1 MTSEFPPASVEPS
14 TVLIVDDD
22 VTCVRGLARYLA
34 ERKYR
39 VETCVSAVAAVE
51 RVKRGG
57 VQVIVSDIT
66 MPGMTG
72 VELLRAIRVHEP
84 DLPVVLMTGLP
95 AVESAAEAVE
105 YGAFKYIVKPV
116 EPAVVQKTVDRAVH
130 VYRLA
135 RAKREALALIGV
147 PEGASDRAG
156 LEACFERAL
165 ASLWMAFQPIVRAS
179 DRSVFGYEALLRSEE
194 PALRG
199 PLPVLSAAERLGQ
212 LGRLGRL
219 VRSKAALPL
228 SSTPGEPVLFV
239 NLHPLDLVDP
249 EIAAPDSALAAV
261 AERVVL
267 EITERA
273 ALQSLENVRAKV
285 GRLRE
290 IGFRIAV
297 DDLGAGY
304 AGLSSFALLEPDIVK
319 LDMTLVRD
327 VDRHPVKQKLVA
339 SMANLCKD
347 MGLLTV
353 AEGVETE
360 SERET
365 LVELGCDLL
374 QGFLFAHPGPAFP
387 EVQLDGARHG

>member
-14 TVLIVDDD
+14 TVLVVDDD

-165 ASLWMAFQPIVRAS
+165 
-179 DRSVFGYEALLRSEE
+179 
-194 PALRG
+194 
-199 PLPVLSAAERLGQ
+199 
-212 LGRLGRL
+212 
-219 VRSKAALPL
+219 
-228 SSTPGEPVLFV
+228 
-239 NLHPLDLVDP
+239 
-249 EIAAPDSALAAV
+249 
-261 AERVVL
+261 
-267 EITERA
+267 
-273 ALQSLENVRAKV
+273 
-285 GRLRE
+285 
-290 IGFRIAV
+290 
-297 DDLGAGY
+297 
-304 AGLSSFALLEPDIVK
+304 
-319 LDMTLVRD
+319 
-327 VDRHPVKQKLVA
+327 
-339 SMANLCKD
+339 
-347 MGLLTV
+347 
-353 AEGVETE
+353 
-360 SERET
+360 
-365 LVELGCDLL
+365 
-374 QGFLFAHPGPAFP
+374 
-387 EVQLDGARHG
+387 